1 MRVPALAISRFSDD
15 RLNVSVDLSIPLK
28 SLEQPLRDS
37 IRELRRGY
45 QAVSDCLEQTM
56 AECDTRGTEL
66 ADCRRQLAEARR
78 SLSECEKQLAERTR
92 ADGDLAHRY
101 AALKKQVEARQ
112 TELSQAND
120 RATHAQAEGAQSKQR
135 LELQIEQNQQLRQ
148 QTERLQAD
156 AESARGELA
165 QLRTQFTALA
175 ESAAEA
181 VKLRGEL
188 ADAKS
193 LLARQ
198 QEQLA
203 AAPADNTLSESLN
216 QELAAE
222 RLQRQQLENE
232 LDVLRH
238 RGAELTEAL
247 AEQKR
252 AVADEREHW
261 NEELRQLRRAVE
273 RQSEMLNQ
281 RAVQPPAGPPAG
293 EPLPNRPT
301 SNGQGAD
308 KVIGTVLEQFEML
321 QRNKIRKL
329 ANTSG

>member
-1 MRVPALAISRFSDD
+1 
-15 RLNVSVDLSIPLK
+15 VSVDLSIPLK

-56 AECDTRGTEL
+56 AECDMRGTEL

-78 SLSECEKQLAERTR
+78 SLSECEKQLGERTR
-92 ADGDLAHRY
+92 SDGDLANRY
-101 AALKKQVEARQ
+101 TALKKQVEAKQ
-112 TELSQAND
+112 TELSQANE
-120 RATHAQAEGAQSKQR
+120 RAALALSEGAQSQQR
-135 LELQIEQNQQLRQ
+135 LELQVEQSQQLRQ
-148 QTERLQAD
+148 QNERMQAE

-193 LLARQ
+193 LVARQ

-203 AAPADNTLSESLN
+203 AAPLGNVQSEALN

-238 RGAELTEAL
+238 RGAELTETL

-252 AVADEREHW
+252 AVAEEREHW

-281 RAVQPPAGPPAG
+281 RAAQSPGGQSSTETV
-293 EPLPNRPT
+293 PNRPT

-308 KVIGTVLEQFEML
+308 KVIGSVLEQFEML

-329 ANTSG
+329 ANTTG

>member
-1 MRVPALAISRFSDD
+1 M
-15 RLNVSVDLSIPLK
+15 SVDLSIPLK

-56 AECDTRGTEL
+56 AECDVRGTEL

-78 SLSECEKQLAERTR
+78 SLSEYEKQLAERTR

-101 AALKKQVEARQ
+101 AAVKKQVETKQ

-120 RATHAQAEGAQSKQR
+120 RASHAQAEDAQSKQR
-135 LELQIEQNQQLRQ
+135 LELQIEQSQQLRQ
-148 QTERLQAD
+148 QNERMQAE
-156 AESARGELA
+156 AESSRGELA

-175 ESAAEA
+175 ESAAES

-203 AAPADNTLSESLN
+203 AAPADNNLSE
-216 QELAAE
+216 ELAAE
-222 RLQRQQLENE
+222 RSQRQQLENE

-238 RGAELTEAL
+238 RGAELSEAL

-273 RQSEMLNQ
+273 KQSEMINQ
-281 RAVQPPAGPPAG
+281 RPAQSPVGQPVVEAVQ
-293 EPLPNRPT
+293 NRPT

-308 KVIGTVLEQFEML
+308 KVIGSVLEQFEML